1 MGVNPHAGTEQKAS
15 VAMEAERWRAARDF
29 KIKTLSSLEREGKWE
44 KWEVIVGKNGFWS
57 FFSPKGWAD
66 MKRDYTNQEKLNVD
80 IKEERKTNANINTKI
95 EKIRAHIVIREQL
108 KSLLVFPK

>member
-1 MGVNPHAGTEQKAS
+1 MSGY
-15 VAMEAERWRAARDF
+15 
-29 KIKTLSSLEREGKWE
+29 GKRLH
-44 KWEVIVGKNGFWS
+44 K
-57 FFSPKGWAD
+57 
-66 MKRDYTNQEKLNVD
+66 NQEKLNVD